1 MGIQRQLHKKGRISF
16 KHEATFNVF
25 FNENYKRL
33 VIFARNYLKNDIDT
47 SEDIVQ
53 NVLVKMLKSEKEFN
67 NYEEALSYVYTS
79 VRNSCLNQLKSNKV
93 RNLYVEQFVNE
104 DKKEMFFLNKLLE
117 EEIYGHLIRSIADLP
132 ARCSEVFKLSLKG
145 MRNAEIASCLEI
157 SIETVKSQKKR
168 GKKLLKEMV
177 APFL

>member
-1 MGIQRQLHKKGRISF
+1 MGIQRHVYRNGCVSF
-16 KHEATFNVF
+16 KNETTFNNF

-33 VIFARNYLKNDIDT
+33 VLFAKNYMNNDVDS
-47 SEDIVQ
+47 SEDSVQ
-53 NVLVKMLKSEKEFN
+53 NVFVNILKLDKEFKDR
-67 NYEEALSYVYTS
+67 EEALAYMYTS
-79 VRNSCLNQLKSNKV
+79 VRNTCLNQLKSNKV
-93 RNLYVEQFVNE
+93 RSLYAAQLVNV

-117 EEIYGHLIRSIADLP
+117 EEIYGHLNKSISDLP

-145 MRNAEIASCLEI
+145 MRNAEIAACLEI

-168 GKKLLKEMV
+168 GKKLLKKMV